1 MDWPTGA
8 MDTCGCVP
16 PDAWDGADG
25 TGWGGAGTDGWG
37 VCSGAAPT
45 EGAGSGWVGA
55 GTGAWV
61 GAGAWVGTGAGVG
74 ALPDDVLERLLS
86 VPGSS

>member
-1 MDWPTGA
+1 

-16 PDAWDGADG
+16 PDTWDGADG

-45 EGAGSGWVGA
+45 EGAGSGWGGA

-61 GAGAWVGTGAGVG
+61 GAWVGTGAGVGAG